1 MRISVGIGLLLFV
14 SVVWTISAAPGP
26 QSANS
31 PSTYSAYSGTDP
43 KPLPPPPALGPA
55 NTAIADPTFGTQI
68 LRVTDENTQS
78 GQSFISIDAGF
89 FRAWNADSTAI
100 KLTGPHGDGYWLEFD
115 PTRFKVGDGSSRPAV
130 HSLPFGARWEWS
142 TIDPHII
149 YYLNG
154 SQIARYNTVTGV
166 TTNLAGP
173 STGDPV
179 GYLAVVVGRDYWV
192 CAAAG
197 PGIQDTWTKIFC
209 VNPTSPSIT
218 KLIDTVNKT
227 IDGIPQVDPNWPT
240 SAPNQ
245 VLGIHNISGG
255 TGASWLEVTFH
266 QQSWGANGGAVFNL
280 STNTWTRITNAD
292 VYWSGHVSMGN
303 GKYANSSGSINGL
316 DSRGMVLRNPDD
328 AMNSGEYRFI
338 AQPSSPWN
346 AWCDADH
353 SSWLNSVT
361 NPNAPILISRYG
373 GSSCYQYAWAG
384 EIDAAAVD
392 GSNTVWRFAH
402 THNSGNSCYYGQAFA
417 QISNDGRW
425 ALFSSPWD
433 GTLGSDTAFG
443 CSNRIDT
450 FIVDL
455 TGSSALPTTLNASP
469 ISASVGQ
476 TVTATWE
483 GIASPSGSDWIGLY
497 RAGSADTGY
506 LDWQYVSCSKAQ
518 GNPAASGS
526 CGFVLS
532 NDLSSGTYQF
542 RLFANGGSA
551 RIATSNDFSVTS
563 SVGSSAAFLGSDTT
577 TQGSWRGTYGAE
589 GYVIVN
595 DATSP
600 PAYAAVAVTGA
611 NTWPWA
617 EVTTDVRGLQRAVG
631 ANRFAATW
639 YGSTFTVD
647 VNITDS
653 AAHQLS
659 LYVVDWDSGG
669 RGQTFEVRD
678 AVTNALLETRTVTGF
693 SGGQY
698 WRWTVR
704 GHVVVRAQV
713 TAGYNAVVS
722 GVFFD
727 GDGAVNAPPTV
738 TLTAPASGAQYT
750 APATVAV
757 SATASDSDGIA
768 KVEFYQ
774 ALGQG
779 TPSLIAPAVTTP
791 PYAVTWNNVAAGTY
805 TVTAKAYDTQ
815 NASSTT
821 SVQMTVVPVGG
832 GTAATFIG
840 TDTTTKGTWR
850 GVYGAEGY
858 VIVNDATSPPAYA
871 SVAVTGANTWP
882 WTEVTTDVRGLQRAV
897 GANRFAAT
905 WYGST
910 FTVDVNISDGAA
922 HQLSLYVVDWD
933 SNGRVETVEVRDAVT
948 NGLLDTRSI
957 SSFVGGQYWRWT
969 VSGHVTMRVTNTATP
984 NAVVSGLFFDT
995 SASNLALAVALTS
1008 PPTARR
1014 FPLPRR

>member
-1 MRISVGIGLLLFV
+1 MRISVGIGVLLFV
-14 SVVWTISAAPGP
+14 SFVWTISAAPSP

-31 PSTYSAYSGTDP
+31 PSTYSAYTGTDP

-115 PTRFKVGDGSSRPAV
+115 PTTFKVGDGSSQPAV

-166 TTNLAGP
+166 STNLAGP

-179 GYLAVVVGRDYWV
+179 GYLAVVVGRDDWV

-209 VNPTSPSIT
+209 VDPTNPSIT
-218 KLIDTVNKT
+218 RLIDTVNKT
-227 IDGIPQVDPNWPT
+227 INGVPQGDPNWPT

-245 VLGIHNISGG
+245 VLGIHSISGG

-280 STNTWTRITNAD
+280 SINAWTRITNAD

-346 AWCDADH
+346 GWCDADH
-353 SSWLNSVT
+353 NSWLNSVT

-455 TGSSALPTTLNASP
+455 TGSSAPPTTLTCESYFRICWP
-469 ISASVGQ
+469 DGHSDVGRDC
-476 TVTATWE
+476 VTQWK
-483 GIASPSGSDWIGLY
+483 
-497 RAGSADTGY
+497 R
-506 LDWQYVSCSKAQ
+506 LDRIIRSRFGRCRIPRLAVRELFEDARQPRRFRVLRVCS
-518 GNPAASGS
+518 S
-526 CGFVLS
+526 
-532 NDLSSGTYQF
+532 
-542 RLFANGGSA
+542 
-551 RIATSNDFSVTS
+551 
-563 SVGSSAAFLGSDTT
+563 
-577 TQGSWRGTYGAE
+577 
-589 GYVIVN
+589 
-595 DATSP
+595 
-600 PAYAAVAVTGA
+600 
-611 NTWPWA
+611 
-617 EVTTDVRGLQRAVG
+617 QR
-631 ANRFAATW
+631 
-639 YGSTFTVD
+639 S
-647 VNITDS
+647 
-653 AAHQLS
+653 
-659 LYVVDWDSGG
+659 
-669 RGQTFEVRD
+669 
-678 AVTNALLETRTVTGF
+678 
-693 SGGQY
+693 
-698 WRWTVR
+698 
-704 GHVVVRAQV
+704 
-713 TAGYNAVVS
+713 
-722 GVFFD
+722 
-727 GDGAVNAPPTV
+727 
-738 TLTAPASGAQYT
+738 
-750 APATVAV
+750 
-757 SATASDSDGIA
+757 
-768 KVEFYQ
+768 
-774 ALGQG
+774 
-779 TPSLIAPAVTTP
+779 
-791 PYAVTWNNVAAGTY
+791 
-805 TVTAKAYDTQ
+805 
-815 NASSTT
+815 
-821 SVQMTVVPVGG
+821 
-832 GTAATFIG
+832 FIG
-840 TDTTTKGTWR
+840 NVSVPTLCEWR
-850 GVYGAEGY
+850 IHA
-858 VIVNDATSPPAYA
+858 D
-871 SVAVTGANTWP
+871 
-882 WTEVTTDVRGLQRAV
+882 
-897 GANRFAAT
+897 
-905 WYGST
+905 
-910 FTVDVNISDGAA
+910 
-922 HQLSLYVVDWD
+922 
-933 SNGRVETVEVRDAVT
+933 RDK
-948 NGLLDTRSI
+948 
-957 SSFVGGQYWRWT
+957 
-969 VSGHVTMRVTNTATP
+969 
-984 NAVVSGLFFDT
+984 
-995 SASNLALAVALTS
+995 
-1008 PPTARR
+1008 
-1014 FPLPRR
+1014 